1 MKNTETIKLPN
12 EVHNANWRD
21 DIDDIDD
28 IAVEDAELPFE
39 IFENETGRG
48 RINKKEGDVDKI
60 ELFRKRKLARKLMS
74 LAEG

>member
-21 DIDDIDD
+21 DI
-28 IAVEDAELPFE
+28 AVEDAELPFE
-39 IFENETGRG
+39 IFENEAGRG
-48 RINKKEGDVDKI
+48 RINKKEGDVDRI

>member
-12 EVHNANWRD
+12 EVHNANWR
-21 DIDDIDD
+21 DD

>member
-12 EVHNANWRD
+12 EVHNANWR
-21 DIDDIDD
+21 DD

-48 RINKKEGDVDKI
+48 RVNKKEGDVDKI

>member
-1 MKNTETIKLPN
+1 MKNAETIKLPN
-12 EVHNANWRD
+12 EVHNANWR
-21 DIDDIDD
+21 DD

-48 RINKKEGDVDKI
+48 RINKKEGDVDRI

>member
-12 EVHNANWRD
+12 EVHNANWR
-21 DIDDIDD
+21 DD

-48 RINKKEGDVDKI
+48 RINKKEGDVDRI